1 MKDLHLHIIP
11 HYAADWREIGVLLGL
26 NIGNL
31 DSIEY
36 NRSTDVEYC
45 CNKMLEIWL
54 ATNTTASWTEMY
66 DVIDSPAVSGGQA
79 VIKGE
84 YILSVSLCVAA
95 T

>member
-26 NIGNL
+26 QKGNL

-36 NRSTDVEYC
+36 NGSTDVECY

-54 ATNTTASWTEMY
+54 ATKTTASWKELY
-66 DVIDSPAVSGGQA
+66 GVIDSPAVSGGQA